1 MLIDMAAH
9 SKADDRASSDHAG
22 PNLPNEDR
30 ADWDRADR
38 DRADEDCA
46 NDDCAESD
54 YANLDYAIK
63 ERRRSPRFSC
73 GGSAEIICLPSTG
86 IIVPGTI
93 RDLSLHGCW
102 VDTSLPIGCGAR
114 AEVVLRVNS
123 ASFRA
128 LGEVR
133 AIRGR
138 SGSGVEF
145 VRLSAN
151 GKGMLADLVT
161 DLARLQALMSKLKSD
176 RHKMDAELFRRE
188 MEEGSLR
195 GATLRD
201 RFLFL
206 RTILPTENAEAE
218 KTETAGTETVRE
230 ERLVVPIDLFG

>member
-1 MLIDMAAH
+1 MLIDMPGH
-9 SKADDRASSDHAG
+9 SEADDRANHHAG
-22 PNLPNEDR
+22 PKRPSQDR
-30 ADWDRADR
+30 AENNCPDK
-38 DRADEDCA
+38 DCA
-46 NDDCAESD
+46 AIEHKTID
-54 YANLDYAIK
+54 YPTKD
-63 ERRRSPRFSC
+63 RRRSPRFSC

-102 VDTSLPIGCGAR
+102 VDTSLPIECGAR

-133 AIRGR
+133 AIRGQ

-151 GKGMLADLVT
+151 GKDMLADLVT
-161 DLARLQALMSKLKSD
+161 DLARLQAIMSKLKSD

-188 MEEGSLR
+188 MEEGNLR

-206 RTILPTENAEAE
+206 RTILPMENAEGE
-218 KTETAGTETVRE
+218 KTESAGMEIIRE

>member
-1 MLIDMAAH
+1 MPGHTEANDH
-9 SKADDRASSDHAG
+9 ASSEHAG
-22 PNLPNEDR
+22 LNPPNE
-30 ADWDRADR
+30 DRADR
-38 DRADEDCA
+38 DRADEDRESH
-46 NDDCAESD
+46 DCAEND

-86 IIVPGTI
+86 IVLPGTI

-102 VDTSLPIGCGAR
+102 VDTSLPIECGAR
-114 AEVVLRVNS
+114 AEVVLRVNA

-133 AIRGR
+133 AIRGQ

-151 GKGMLADLVT
+151 GKDMLADVVT

-176 RHKMDAELFRRE
+176 RRKMDAELFRRE
-188 MEEGSLR
+188 MEEGNLR

-206 RTILPTENAEAE
+206 RTILPAEDAEGE
-218 KTETAGTETVRE
+218 KTETAGTGNIGEK
-230 ERLVVPIDLFG
+230 RLVVPIDLFG